1 MNTEIQKFVYII
13 EHECGK
19 EIEAEITVNLG
30 ELMDDTG
37 MTRSEAEKAIDDAI
51 QKAVKW
57 THDTGDVS
65 THTVK
70 L

>member
-1 MNTEIQKFVYII
+1 MNTEIQKFTYTIQY
-13 EHECGK
+13 ECGK
-19 EIEAEITVNLG
+19 EVKAEITVNLG
-30 ELMDDTG
+30 DLMDDTG

-57 THDTGDVS
+57 THDTGDIS
-65 THTVK
+65 IHTVK